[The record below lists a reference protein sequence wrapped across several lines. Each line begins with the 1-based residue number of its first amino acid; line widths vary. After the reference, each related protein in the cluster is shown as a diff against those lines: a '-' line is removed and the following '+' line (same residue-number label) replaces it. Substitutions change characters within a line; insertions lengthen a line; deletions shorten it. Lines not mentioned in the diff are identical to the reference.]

1 MGSSAEEERVG
12 MNTQPILMNEQID
25 AEDLIMLP
33 LEELEAFFVQRTCPA
48 LEKTFHTVSRS
59 ARSATQTEAQ
69 RLIVIE
75 SETHFKQLL
84 EELKAIIHAYIY
96 HAIFTEQEERKM
108 NIREK
113 WR

>member
-1 MGSSAEEERVG
+1 MGSSAEEERAG
-12 MNTQPILMNEQID
+12 MNAQPISMNEPID
-25 AEDLIMLP
+25 AEYLIMLS
-33 LEELEAFFVQRTCPA
+33 LEDLEAFFVQITCPD

-69 RLIVIE
+69 RLLVIE

-96 HAIFTEQEERKM
+96 HAIFADQAKRKPKV
-108 NIREK
+108 REK

>member
-1 MGSSAEEERVG
+1 MGSSAEEERAG
-12 MNTQPILMNEQID
+12 RNTQPTSINKQISEEVLILLSL
-25 AEDLIMLP
+25 ED
-33 LEELEAFFVQRTCPA
+33 LEAFFVQRTCPD

-69 RLIVIE
+69 KLLVIE

-96 HAIFTEQEERKM
+96 HAIFADQAERKP
-108 NIREK
+108 K
-113 WR
+113 